1 MKKRKHVSAI
11 FVYNENVSQF
21 LTDALAFIIAL
32 STAPG
37 NTVVT
42 IAATAITAARNHITT
57 AQNAETNVASHTIGT
72 ADARDVAVNQVVTD
86 VQNFVAIVQTAAN
99 NATDVATA
107 TTIVTEC
114 GLVTRKPASKSKPS
128 FAAKNDSKVSGLF
141 DFIYKAAGKGVHACF
156 ETQESIDNI
165 NWVTIKTSPDSRYSF
180 AHGKPVGTKVW
191 LRGRMILSEKK
202 GGAQAWMTPSTPFLY
217 TN

>member
-1 MKKRKHVSAI
+1 MKKRKKVSAI

-42 IAATAITAARNHITT
+42 IAAAAITAARNHITT
-57 AQNAETNVASHTIGT
+57 AQTAETNVASRTIGT
-72 ADARDVAVNQVVTD
+72 AGTRDVAVNQVVTD

-99 NATDVATA
+99 NAPDVVTA

-114 GLVTRKPASKSKPS
+114 GLVTRKPTVKSKPS
-128 FAAKNDSKVSGLF
+128 FAAKNDGTVSGQF
-141 DFIYKAAGKGVHACF
+141 DFTYKAAGKGVHACF
-156 ETQESIDNI
+156 ETQESLDNI
-165 NWVTIKTSPDSRYSF
+165 TWVTIKTSPDSRYTF
-180 AHGKPVGTKVW
+180 VHGKPVGTKVW

-202 GGAQAWMTPSTPFLY
+202 GGAQAWMVPAKPFLS
-217 TN
+217 TD